1 MSAAFDARPAKV
13 RMDAFLFSGG
23 GECILRACGTA
34 EGGLL

>member
-1 MSAAFDARPAKV
+1 V

-23 GECILRACGTA
+23 GECILRARGTA